1 VALLIGGT
9 LAILFVPFPWW
20 IPIVVALAALELVEF
35 RIWRWAVRER
45 PRSGAEAL
53 VGRTGELADGDRVRI
68 HGTSYPA
75 RVLEGRPGDRVRV
88 EAVEG
93 MTLVVRALSEGPT
106 GDVRPPP

>member
-20 IPIVVALAALELVEF
+20 IPIVVALAAVEIIEF
-35 RIWRWAVRER
+35 RIWRWAVREG

-53 VGRTGELADGDRVRI
+53 VGRTGELASQDRVRI

-75 RVLEGRPGDRVRV
+75 RVLGGGGRAGQRVRV
-88 EAVEG
+88 EALDG
-93 MTLVVRALSEGPT
+93 MTLVVRAVSE
-106 GDVRPPP
+106 DPP

>member
-20 IPIVVALAALELVEF
+20 IPIVAALAAFELVEF

-53 VGRTGELADGDRVRI
+53 VGRTGELASEGRVRI

-75 RVLEGRPGDRVRV
+75 RVLDGRAGDRVRV

-93 MTLVVRALSEGPT
+93 MTLVVRAISEETP
-106 GDVRPPP
+106 